1 MNDQAE
7 KLRSMMNN
15 LNKKDNSCSSKFRVI
30 TVSSGKGGVGKT
42 NLVVNLAISFQKKG
56 LKVAILDADFGMA
69 NVDILLGVKTNY
81 SIYDLLFKDKTIEDI
96 EVDTP
101 YGIKLFAG
109 GRGFKEVNEIDDEKR
124 NKLLKEFSKVSNIDI
139 LIIDTGAGISPNVIK
154 FIEYADEVIIVTNE
168 EPTALTD
175 AYSLIKVIYKNNI
188 DKNLD
193 VVINM
198 ASSLVNAMGT
208 FTTLKN
214 ISKKFLN
221 IDINFLGYLVK
232 DNKVRNSVIKQKPF
246 IELYPNSEIALCIQK
261 ISNSIIG
268 NTEKVSNN
276 SIMGFFN
283 NLFKAIRR

>member
-1 MNDQAE
+1 
-7 KLRSMMNN
+7 
-15 LNKKDNSCSSKFRVI
+15 
-30 TVSSGKGGVGKT
+30 
-42 NLVVNLAISFQKKG
+42 SFQKRG
-56 LKVAILDADFGMA
+56 LRVAILDADFGMA
-69 NVDILLGVKTNY
+69 NVDILLGVKANY
-81 SIYDLLFKDKTIEDI
+81 SIYDLLFDDKTIEDI

-109 GRGFKEVNEIDDEKR
+109 GRGFKEFDEIDDEKR
-124 NKLLKEFSKVSNIDI
+124 NKLLGEFSKVSDIDI
-139 LIIDTGAGISPNVIK
+139 LIIDTGAGISPNVIR

-175 AYSLIKVIYKNNI
+175 AYSLIKVINKNNI

-193 VVINM
+193 IVINM
-198 ASSLVNAMGT
+198 ASNLVNAMRT

-221 IDINFLGYLVK
+221 IDINFLGYLIK

-276 SIMGFFN
+276 SITGFFN